1 MSTASSCQAI
11 RVAVNACLARML
23 EADAGL
29 VRYAMASCCSSG
41 GGGGV
46 FAGRRAD
53 GEQFA
58 AMTLDELSGGG
69 GATGTQDGVSS
80 SGTTTSPGAA
90 CADVE
95 VNESYLPLMYLRR
108 AELVDSGGPG
118 RFRGGVGGVNVI
130 APHTAAGPVSVL
142 SFAQGLQ
149 HPAATGLAGG
159 EYGRQSVYA
168 ITTRDAAL
176 ALTDGGRDGLDW
188 PLPTRDSAIG
198 PDEAHVA
205 VSQGG
210 GGYGDPLD
218 RPPAEVAA
226 DVVAGVVSAARAEID
241 YGVVL
246 AEDGTPDDVA
256 TEQRRA
262 DQRRQRLGGRAPV
275 PPGTAAGQRFSNAFA
290 VRDDGTVE
298 CLRCAHVLA
307 GPGGDPYDALVVDES
322 AVRSVAPWSV
332 GYPGQDRFV
341 VRRLY
346 CPGCAARVDV
356 QVALRSE
363 PVLRT
368 ALPAR

>member
-11 RVAVNACLARML
+11 RVAVNACLARLL

-46 FAGRRAD
+46 FAGRRTD

-69 GATGTQDGVSS
+69 GATGTHDGVSS

-118 RFRGGVGGVNVI
+118 RFRGGLGGVNVI
-130 APHTAAGPVSVL
+130 APHTADGPVSVL

-159 EYGRQSVYA
+159 EYGRQSVFA
-168 ITTRDAAL
+168 IASHDTAL
-176 ALTDGGRDGLDW
+176 ALTDGASDGADW
-188 PLPTRDSAIG
+188 PLPTRDSAIDPG
-198 PDEAHVA
+198 HAHVA

-218 RPPAEVAA
+218 RSPAEVAA
-226 DVVAGVVSAARAEID
+226 DVVAGLVSAHRAEVD

-246 AEDGTPDDVA
+246 DDGTVDGAA
-256 TEQRRA
+256 TENCRAAQRA
-262 DQRRQRLGGRAPV
+262 QRLGGRTPE
-275 PPGTAAGQRFSNAFA
+275 PPGTATGRRFSSAFG

-298 CLRCAHVLA
+298 CLRCASVLA
-307 GPGGDPYDALVVDES
+307 GPGADPYDALVLDE
-322 AVRSVAPWSV
+322 APVRSVAPWSV

-341 VRRLY
+341 LRRLY

-356 QVALRSE
+356 QVALRGE
-363 PVLRT
+363 PVVRT
-368 ALPAR
+368 AVPAR